1 MAAIATIWNFQ
12 TAAFSFECIALPCS
26 SLCLDFDDS
35 GEVGDM
41 IDDFSVVAFDAQVK
55 VTHKDS
61 GAVIG
66 TAFLCDVILGDCGEF
81 LEHPGF
87 RELVRESVANA
98 RNTLDSLV
106 VARISKLAA

>member
-12 TAAFSFECIALPCS
+12 TSAFSFECIALPCS

-41 IDDFSVVAFDAQVK
+41 IDDFSLVAFDAQVK
-55 VTHKDS
+55 VTHKAS
-61 GAVIG
+61 GSVIG
-66 TAFLCDVILGDCGEF
+66 SAFFGDVILNDCSDF

-87 RELVRESVANA
+87 RLLVRESVANA
-98 RNTLDSLV
+98 RKTLDSLV
-106 VARISKLAA
+106 MARISKLAA